1 MADTPKKLRP
11 ADVCD
16 LRRETVRICD
26 PLFNDYGARVV
37 FQGTI
42 VTISTFEDN
51 TKVREVLASDGTGK
65 VLVVDG
71 GGSRRH
77 ALMGGDVAELAATS
91 HWEGVVFNGCIR
103 DAHEIAEKDVGIKAL
118 GINPR
123 PPLKKGRGEVDIPV
137 RFAGVDFGPGEYLY
151 ADGDGIAVL
160 DAPVTDD

>member
-1 MADTPKKLRP
+1 MANTAKKLRP

-16 LRRETVRICD
+16 LRPDTVRICD
-26 PLFNDYGARVV
+26 FVFNDYGGRIV

-42 VTISTFEDN
+42 VTVGTFEDN
-51 TKVREVLASDGTGK
+51 TKVREVLASDGAGK

-77 ALMGGDVAELAATS
+77 ALMGGDVAGLAASS

-137 RFAGVDFGPGEYLY
+137 RFAGVDFGPGDYLY

>member
-1 MADTPKKLRP
+1 MADTPRKLRP

-16 LRRETVRICD
+16 LRRDTVRICD
-26 PLFNDYGARVV
+26 FVFNDYGGRIV

-42 VTISTFEDN
+42 VTIGTFEDN
-51 TKVREVLASDGTGK
+51 TKVREVLETDGTGK

-77 ALMGGDVAELAATS
+77 ALMGGDVATLAATS
-91 HWEGVVFNGCIR
+91 NWEGVVFNGCIR

-123 PPLKKGRGEVDIPV
+123 APLKKGRGEADIPV
-137 RFAGVDFGPGEYLY
+137 RFAGVDFLPGEYLY

-160 DAPVTDD
+160 DTPVTDD

>member
-1 MADTPKKLRP
+1 MADTAKKLRP

-16 LRRETVRICD
+16 LRPDSVRICD
-26 PLFNDYGARVV
+26 PLFTDYGARVV

-42 VTISTFEDN
+42 VTVSTFEDN
-51 TKVREVLASDGTGK
+51 TKVREVLASDGTDK

-77 ALMGGDVAELAATS
+77 ALMGGDVAGLAATS

-160 DAPVTDD
+160 DSPVTED

>member
-42 VTISTFEDN
+42 VTIGTFEDN
-51 TKVREVLASDGTGK
+51 TKVREVLATDGAGK

-71 GGSRRH
+71 GGSRHH

-137 RFAGVDFGPGEYLY
+137 RFAGVDFGPGDYLY
-151 ADGDGIAVL
+151 ADSDGIAVL